1 MDQLNNPTAKDWV
14 SQVLEELEDLSINYQ
29 IEEIEAMK
37 KTFFKNIVKEAI
49 KKKAF
54 DYLMEKKRK
63 RTSDNAKGK
72 QIIYHNFTM
81 ADYLCP
87 SDEEISIE
95 EKIWLFK
102 CRVEDIN
109 VKGNH
114 RWKHNDLSCFSCKK
128 GMIETQTQIL
138 YCDTLLGK
146 NENVTFIPQYEEL
159 YSEDLREQVY
169 VSRLLKEHFENRVP
183 EI

>member
-1 MDQLNNPTAKDWV
+1 
-14 SQVLEELEDLSINYQ
+14 
-29 IEEIEAMK
+29 
-37 KTFFKNIVKEAI
+37 
-49 KKKAF
+49 
-54 DYLMEKKRK
+54 
-63 RTSDNAKGK
+63 
-72 QIIYHNFTM
+72 M

-128 GMIETQTQIL
+128 GIIETQTHIL

-146 NENVTFIPQYEEL
+146 NENVTFIPEYEEL

-169 VSRLLKEHFENRVP
+169 VSRLLKENLDWRVP